1 MNLYFESKKAGKI
14 LTPFADTEGNDID
27 PKSLIGTMCFARTA
41 IKIESLYI
49 GAKISL
55 QIKLYDAEIRLL
67 ESGVKRLLRRPIAD
81 SQVHDE
87 TARQESAPPEYDYKS
102 PSNATANDN
111 EDANEQDDDAIK
123 DDDAEE
129 ALKPPTPPPVAAA
142 PVRRAA
148 PKKIAAKK

>member
-1 MNLYFESKKAGKI
+1 
-14 LTPFADTEGNDID
+14 
-27 PKSLIGTMCFARTA
+27 MCFARTA

-49 GAKISL
+49 GSKISL

-67 ESGVKRLLRRPIAD
+67 ESGVKRLLRRPAAD

-102 PSNATANDN
+102 TANTTANTTANNN
-111 EDANEQDDDAIK
+111 EDDENDEEAIK
-123 DDDAEE
+123 DDEAEE
-129 ALKPPTPPPVAAA
+129 VAKPPTPPPVAAA